1 MGALVGSILYL
12 YGFSLIISMFVAL
25 VRFFIDVKKWHD
37 VEEPVHITPSQFEAD
52 LLASEVD
59 ESVKEVVNDV
69 GEYSEHNSP
78 IVF

>member
-1 MGALVGSILYL
+1 MGVLVGSILYL

-37 VEEPVHITPSQFEAD
+37 REELVHITPSQFEAD
-52 LLASEVD
+52 LN
-59 ESVKEVVNDV
+59 ESVEDTREEGSEDV
-69 GEYSEHNSP
+69 AERGEHNSP